1 MLLCGMLNQAS
12 RGFNGYW
19 CLMGNSFRDASFS
32 IVPRVSAYV

>member
-1 MLLCGMLNQAS
+1 MLLFGMLNLAS

-19 CLMGNSFRDASFS
+19 CLMSNSFRDASFS